1 MFKSGLIGI
10 GVDILHIPRL
20 TEAIQRRGLKPWIQ
34 KILTSA
40 EANEMARGNKNPI
53 VYLATRISA
62 KEAIYKALWPRWSKT
77 WKSVSIL
84 NVNSKP
90 MVHQEGLKEKEF
102 ECHISISHDAN
113 FVIAFAVVYEL

>member
-1 MFKSGLIGI
+1 L
-10 GVDILHIPRL
+10 
-20 TEAIQRRGLKPWIQ
+20 
-34 KILTSA
+34 
-40 EANEMARGNKNPI
+40 ARGNKDPI

-62 KEAIYKALWPRWSKT
+62 KEAIYKALWPRWSKS

-90 MVHQEGLKEKEF
+90 MVFQEQNEY

-113 FVIAFAVVYEL
+113 FVIAFAVAYELK